1 MDTDQVDEEV
11 TEPQEGEAVEGE
23 EAAKGDEAGED

>member
-11 TEPQEGEAVEGE
+11 TEPQEGEGDEAE